1 MRTGLF
7 GQCREVGRGDACA
20 HQNLDAPGGAVHKL
34 PEQGCPGGG
43 AGGLAAG
50 QNGGKPQ
57 SAGRVQCREG
67 VAADVKGAVE
77 GECNGA
83 ARFGGGFT
91 GGLVD
96 GAQGLCIQRT
106 VRGQHTGDDA
116 VCPGGDERGGR
127 LFHLRQLPAVVA
139 EITEAGAEQG
149 ADGQA
154 GGLLDLPHQRKA
166 GGGAAHDEVGAE
178 LQPVGPAA
186 LGRKGT
192 GGAVNTN
199 F

>member
-20 HQNLDAPGGAVHKL
+20 HQNFDASGGAVHKL

-50 QNGGKPQ
+50 QDGGKPQ
-57 SAGRVQCREG
+57 SAGCVQSREG

-83 ARFGGGFT
+83 ARFGGGFA

-116 VCPGGDERGGR
+116 VCPGGDECGGR
-127 LFHLRQLPAVVA
+127 FFHLRQLPAVVA

-178 LQPVGPAA
+178 LQPVGSAA